1 MISPVH
7 QVLREGTRERHETLD
22 KGLALAEDHV
32 DRGHYLAYL
41 RALLGWLEP
50 LEQRLWQLDWP
61 ASLRAAERAG
71 KTAWLHEDLNAAGD
85 PAAGDPAAGAP
96 ASVVHCPQPP
106 QVTAPD
112 AYALGVAYVVEG
124 SQLGGRF
131 LAKRLQAVAP
141 DLPQR
146 YLRGYGEQVGPL
158 WKEFLLH
165 LDTEA
170 GARGREEQA
179 LQGARDAFD
188 SLTNWL
194 RSQGALRA

>member
-7 QVLREGTRERHETLD
+7 QVLRDGTRERHETLD
-22 KGLALAEDHV
+22 QGLALAEDHV

-50 LEQRLWQLDWP
+50 LEQQLWQLDWP
-61 ASLRAAERAG
+61 ASLRAPERAS
-71 KTAWLHEDLNAAGD
+71 KTAWLHEDLKAAGD
-85 PAAGDPAAGAP
+85 PAP
-96 ASVVHCPQPP
+96 VVHCAQPP
-106 QVTAPD
+106 QVVAPD

-158 WKEFLLH
+158 WKEFLLY
-165 LDTEA
+165 LDSEA
-170 GARGREEQA
+170 GAAGREEQA

-188 SLTNWL
+188 SLTAWL

>member
-7 QVLREGTRERHETLD
+7 QVLRDGTRDRHEALD
-22 KGLALAEDHV
+22 LGLALAEGDV
-32 DRGHYLAYL
+32 DRGNYLTYL

-50 LEQRLWQLDWP
+50 LEQRLWNLDWP
-61 ASLRAAERAG
+61 QRLRAGERAG
-71 KTAWLHEDLNAAGD
+71 KTAWLYEDLKAAGD
-85 PAAGDPAAGAP
+85 ATPIA
-96 ASVVHCPQPP
+96 HCAHPP
-106 QVTAPD
+106 QVAAPD

-131 LAKRLQAVAP
+131 LAKRLQAAAP
-141 DLPQR
+141 DLPRR

-158 WKEFLLH
+158 WKDFLLY
-165 LDTEA
+165 LDSEA
-170 GARGREEQA
+170 GASGREAQA

-188 SLTNWL
+188 SLTVWL

>member
-22 KGLALAEDHV
+22 QGLALAEDHV

-61 ASLRAAERAG
+61 QSLRARERAG
-71 KTAWLHEDLNAAGD
+71 KTVWLHEDLNAAGD
-85 PAAGDPAAGAP
+85 AA
-96 ASVVHCPQPP
+96 SIVHCEHSP
-106 QVTAPD
+106 QVAKAD

-146 YLRGYGEQVGPL
+146 YLHGYGDQVGPL
-158 WKEFLLH
+158 WKEFLLY
-165 LDTEA
+165 LDSEA
-170 GARGREEQA
+170 GALGREAQA

-188 SLTNWL
+188 SLTGWL

>member
-22 KGLALAEDHV
+22 QGLALAEDDI
-32 DRGHYLAYL
+32 DRNDYLAYL

-61 ASLRAAERAG
+61 RALRAPERAG
-71 KTAWLHEDLNAAGD
+71 KTAWLYEDLQAAGD
-85 PAAGDPAAGAP
+85 TAP
-96 ASVVHCPQPP
+96 VVFCQHAPD
-106 QVTAPD
+106 VAAPD

-158 WKEFLLH
+158 WKDFLLY
-165 LDTEA
+165 LDSEA
-170 GARGREEQA
+170 AALGGEARA

-188 SLTNWL
+188 SLTAWL
-194 RSQGALRA
+194 RGQGALRT

>member
-7 QVLREGTRERHETLD
+7 QVLREGTRDRHETLD
-22 KGLALAEDHV
+22 HGLALADGDV
-32 DRGHYLAYL
+32 DRGNYLAYL

-50 LEQRLWQLDWP
+50 LEGRLWQLDWP
-61 ASLRAAERAG
+61 RELRAPERAG
-71 KTAWLHEDLNAAGD
+71 KTTWLYEDLQAAGD
-85 PAAGDPAAGAP
+85 TAP
-96 ASVVHCPQPP
+96 IVHCVHPP
-106 QVTAPD
+106 LVAAPD

-131 LAKRLQAVAP
+131 LAKRLQAAVP

-146 YLRGYGEQVGPL
+146 YLRGYEEEVGPL
-158 WKEFLLH
+158 WKAFLLY
-165 LDTEA
+165 LDSEA
-170 GARGREEQA
+170 GARDREAQA

-188 SLTNWL
+188 SLTGWL

>member
-22 KGLALAEDHV
+22 KGLALAEDHI
-32 DRGHYLAYL
+32 DRCGYLAYL

-61 ASLRAAERAG
+61 QALRAPERAG
-71 KTAWLHEDLNAAGD
+71 KTAWLHEDLQAAGD
-85 PAAGDPAAGAP
+85 TAP
-96 ASVVHCPQPP
+96 VVFCDHPP
-106 QVTAPD
+106 EVAAPD

-131 LAKRLQAVAP
+131 LAKRLQEVAP

-158 WKEFLLH
+158 WKGFLLF
-165 LDTEA
+165 LDDQA
-170 GARGREEQA
+170 GALGGEARA

-188 SLTNWL
+188 SLTEWL
-194 RSQGALRA
+194 RGQGALRA

>member
-22 KGLALAEDHV
+22 QGLALAEGDI
-32 DRGHYLAYL
+32 DRSDYLAYL
-41 RALLGWLEP
+41 RALLGWLQP
-50 LEQRLWQLDWP
+50 LEQRLWQLAWP
-61 ASLRAAERAG
+61 ASLRAQERAG
-71 KTAWLHEDLNAAGD
+71 KTDWLYEDLKAAGD
-85 PAAGDPAAGAP
+85 TTP
-96 ASVVHCPQPP
+96 VVFCEQPL
-106 QVTAPD
+106 QVAAPD

-158 WKEFLLH
+158 WKDFLLH
-165 LDTEA
+165 LDSQA
-170 GARGREEQA
+170 GALGREAPA

-188 SLTNWL
+188 SLTAWL
-194 RSQGALRA
+194 RSRGALRA

>member
-7 QVLREGTRERHETLD
+7 QVLREGTRDRHETLD
-22 KGLALAEDHV
+22 QGLALAESHV
-32 DRGHYLAYL
+32 DRDDYLTYL

-61 ASLRAAERAG
+61 EALRASERAG
-71 KTAWLHEDLNAAGD
+71 KSAWLYEDLKMAGD
-85 PAAGDPAAGAP
+85 ATPVLHCAHPPAVA
-96 ASVVHCPQPP
+96 
-106 QVTAPD
+106 APD

-131 LAKRLQAVAP
+131 LAKRLQEVAP

-146 YLRGYGEQVGPL
+146 YLHGYGERLGPL
-158 WKEFLLH
+158 WKAFLLH
-165 LDTEA
+165 LDSEA
-170 GARGREEQA
+170 GALGHEPQA

-188 SLTNWL
+188 SLTGWL
-194 RSQGALRA
+194 RSQRALRA